1 MPRKKTQI
9 LIIEDDPMQVLMYT
23 IEFEQ
28 FNYNV
33 LLAKDGKSG
42 IKSIEKNS
50 PKLILLDLLLGDMK
64 GTDVLRS
71 LQNSGKIKDINIVI
85 MTNFTKKGLAEECI
99 ELGARD
105 FLVKSEYTP
114 RELVKKVTNEYL

>member
-85 MTNFTKKGLAEECI
+85 MTNFYRCYFGSCI
-99 ELGARD
+99 G
-105 FLVKSEYTP
+105 FICWFKWTC
-114 RELVKKVTNEYL
+114 